1 MKNNKERRQPPID
14 PRLWKASRS
23 ARSYLVLSVVV
34 GVLIA
39 AQMIVVAWCIATIT
53 SGIITDPSTRH
64 LSAWTQ
70 ELSLLAGMIVLRAL
84 TGWVQDRFAHRS
96 AGRVVLDLRL
106 ALLRATRRTNPH
118 VLAAN
123 RDELRT
129 VATSGLDGL
138 PAYLI
143 SYIPALMLAATVS
156 PLTWLA
162 ILWADRLSAIIIA
175 LTIPLIPL
183 FMILVGMLTEERTRR
198 HLNSMK
204 TLASTLL
211 DLVAGLPTLI
221 SLGREK
227 VPARTVRTVGEEHFA
242 ASMASLRIA
251 FLSSA
256 VLELLS
262 TLCVALVAVELGF
275 RLMGYTGEV
284 PLFNAIF
291 VLILVADVYKP
302 LRTVGSKFHDS
313 EDGQHAADRAFT
325 AIALAEELSPRQ
337 PETDSAGT
345 LAPASCI
352 AVTDLTI
359 DSRGAYAPYQLS
371 FTAEPGQIT
380 VLTGANG
387 VGKST
392 SFLSILGMPGMLPGD
407 PGVQGDITVDGHP
420 VASIPTAQLWD
431 HVSWLPQ
438 RAALIAG
445 TVLDNLGVPT
455 TAGGTSVSDTG
466 PFQQLYMAAIA
477 DAAHQTGFDLV
488 LDQLPNGY
496 DMWLGS
502 GGLGLSLG
510 QRQRLALTRT
520 LADTTRHVLLLDE
533 PTAHLDGEAEARVI
547 ARLRERAAAGDTILI
562 VGHRDKLL
570 QAADKVVQVARLDK
584 DTEDSGETSPVS
596 ALAPTSEE
604 VDR

>member
-39 AQMIVVAWCIATIT
+39 TQMIVVAWCIATIT
-53 SGIITDPSTRH
+53 SGIITTPSTRH
-64 LSAWTQ
+64 LNAWTL

-106 ALLRATRRTNPH
+106 ALLRAARRTNPR
-118 VLAAN
+118 VLAAH

-129 VATSGLDGL
+129 IATSGLDGL

-143 SYIPALMLAATVS
+143 SYVPALMLAATVS

-175 LTIPLIPL
+175 ITIPLIPL

-204 TLASTLL
+204 TLSSTLL

-227 VPARTVRTVGEEHFA
+227 GPAHTVRKVGEDHFA
-242 ASMASLRIA
+242 ASMSSLRIA

-275 RLMGYTGEV
+275 RLMGYTGQV
-284 PLFNAIF
+284 PLFNAVF

-325 AIALAEELSPRQ
+325 AIALADERSHHQ
-337 PETDSAGT
+337 PETDTVGT
-345 LAPASCI
+345 LAPASRI
-352 AVTDLTI
+352 TVTDLTI
-359 DSRGAYAPYQLS
+359 SSRGAYAPYQLS

-392 SFLSILGMPGMLPGD
+392 SFLSILGMSGMLPGD
-407 PGVQGDITVDGHP
+407 PGVYGSITVDGHL
-420 VASIPTAQLWD
+420 VTDIPTAHLWD

-445 TVLDNLGVPT
+445 TVRDNLGVPT
-455 TAGGTSVSDTG
+455 TAGDTTAG
-466 PFQQLYMAAIA
+466 KTKSPQQLDMAAIA
-477 DAAHQTGFDLV
+477 EAAQQTGFDLV
-488 LDQLPNGY
+488 LDQLPDGY
-496 DMWLGS
+496 DTWLGS

-533 PTAHLDGEAEARVI
+533 PTAHLDGEAEDRVI
-547 ARLRERAAAGDTILI
+547 ARLRQRASTGDTILI

-570 QAADKVVQVARLDK
+570 QAADKVVPVARLDK
-584 DTEDSGETSPVS
+584 DTEVSEETS
-596 ALAPTSEE
+596 LIPTLVPTAEE
-604 VDR
+604 VG

>member
-106 ALLRATRRTNPH
+106 ALLRATRRTNPR

-211 DLVAGLPTLI
+211 DLVAGLPHPHLPRPRK
-221 SLGREK
+221 SPRPDRSHSRRRALRRQHGL
-227 VPARTVRTVGEEHFA
+227 A
-242 ASMASLRIA
+242 AHR
-251 FLSSA
+251 
-256 VLELLS
+256 
-262 TLCVALVAVELGF
+262 
-275 RLMGYTGEV
+275 V
-284 PLFNAIF
+284 PLQRRTGTPLHPLRRSRSRRTRLPPYGLHRRSSSLNAIF

-302 LRTVGSKFHDS
+302 LRTVGQNSTTPKMANMPPTVPS
-313 EDGQHAADRAFT
+313 QPSPWPKN
-325 AIALAEELSPRQ
+325 SPRQ

-466 PFQQLYMAAIA
+466 PFQQLDMAAIA